1 MRTPS
6 MKYCLLAAGFS
17 VLAAPLPVGAQV
29 AGSDH
34 LSTSGGTLD
43 IVPIH
48 HASLMLTYQGKHIL
62 VDPAPLDGA
71 QGEAVTAPYRAMPQP
86 DFILITHVH
95 GDHFN
100 VPILEAV
107 AGPKTVIVT
116 PQNVHDAMPSDLQA
130 KTKVMKNADKGA
142 LGAVP
147 IQAVAMYN
155 TTPARLNFHPK
166 GVGNGYVMT
175 FGDKRVYVAGDTEE
189 TPELEHLAN
198 IDLAFI
204 PVNLP
209 YTEDVEGAA
218 KWVKDFRPKMVF
230 PYHYRNGD
238 GATSDMAAFSTQV
251 GNASLVRL
259 RKWY

>member
-1 MRTPS
+1 MRIS
-6 MKYCLLAAGFS
+6 AAKRHLLAMGFAA
-17 VLAAPLPVGAQV
+17 LAMSLPVRAQV

-34 LSTSGGTLD
+34 FSTSGGPVD

-48 HASLMLTYQGKHIL
+48 HASLMLTYKGEHIL
-62 VDPAPLDGA
+62 IDPAPLDGA
-71 QGEAVTAPYRAMPQP
+71 QGGAVTAPYKAMPQP
-86 DFILITHVH
+86 DFILITHIH

-107 AGPKTVIVT
+107 AGPKTIIIT
-116 PQNVHDAMPSDLQA
+116 PQNVHDAMPPDLQA
-130 KTKVMKNADKGA
+130 KTKVMNNGERGA

-147 IQAVAMYN
+147 LEAVAMYN
-155 TTPARLNFHPK
+155 ITPARVNFHPK
-166 GVGNGYVMT
+166 GAGNGYVMT
-175 FGDKRVYVAGDTEE
+175 FGDKRIYVAGDTEE
-189 TPELEHLAN
+189 TPELKNLAG

-204 PVNLP
+204 PINLP
-209 YTEDVEGAA
+209 FTEDVGAAA
-218 KWVKDFRPKMVF
+218 KWVKDFKPKMVF

-238 GATSDMAAFSTQV
+238 GTTSDMAAFSTAV